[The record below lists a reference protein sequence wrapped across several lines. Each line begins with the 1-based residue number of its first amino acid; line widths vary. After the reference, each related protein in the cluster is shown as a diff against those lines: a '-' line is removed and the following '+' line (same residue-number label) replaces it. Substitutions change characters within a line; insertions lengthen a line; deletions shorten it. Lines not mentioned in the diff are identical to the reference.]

1 MKLNQQTAALA
12 LCTLLGVSV
21 FAGCGRS
28 GEFSELQPA
37 VNKIEY
43 TNLND
48 SESRELLQELL
59 SDAGVADGRIQG
71 FFRRCAGVP
80 AAHAGGRGNKGAFIS
95 PAG

>member
-28 GEFSELQPA
+28 EDFSELQPA

-48 SESRELLQELL
+48 SESRGLLQELL
-59 SDAGVADGRIQG
+59 SDVGVSDGRIQG
-71 FFRRCAGVP
+71 FSRRVD
-80 AAHAGGRGNKGAFIS
+80 RFNDS
-95 PAG
+95 T